1 MSDFLMRT
9 LAMKAA
15 SHPKI
20 ETAVMGAIRD
30 TLPGVIE
37 GLLRDGFAGETV
49 RFYVAKTGRED
60 RKARDGL
67 IRARFNGT
75 NAAELAGQ
83 FGISVSQVRRIMSV
97 GR

>member
-1 MSDFLMRT
+1 MSDFLMRN

-20 ETAVMGAIRD
+20 ESAVMGAIRD

-37 GLLRDGFAGETV
+37 GLLRDGFAGETI
-49 RFYVAKTGRED
+49 RLYVPKTGRD
-60 RKARDGL
+60 DKKVRDGL

-75 NAAELAGQ
+75 NAVELAGQ
-83 FGISVSQVRRIMSV
+83 FGISAKQILRIARC
-97 GR
+97 G